1 MIFLRHPRPGI
12 DPGICYGR
20 LDIGI
25 HEEGREQISCAIKA
39 APPARLLLA
48 SPALRCRDL
57 AQAIAA
63 RDGLEIAYDERL
75 WEMHMGDWEGLAWK
89 DIPRELSEHW
99 LNDPF
104 NRACPNG
111 ECFRDVQERVLAA
124 LAGHADDV
132 MVVCHAGPIRAVQMA
147 WQNLSFAQAFAST
160 PPYASPLEISRT
172 PAAPAQ

>member
-39 APPARLLLA
+39 APTARLLLA

-75 WEMHMGDWEGLAWK
+75 WEMLILLA
-89 DIPRELSEHW
+89 L
-99 LNDPF
+99 LVY
-104 NRACPNG
+104 G
-111 ECFRDVQERVLAA
+111 
-124 LAGHADDV
+124 
-132 MVVCHAGPIRAVQMA
+132 
-147 WQNLSFAQAFAST
+147 
-160 PPYASPLEISRT
+160 
-172 PAAPAQ
+172 